1 MNDQRAIQSVLQMKL
16 TEFQLKNAAFSLRAF
31 SKRLEMS
38 PGAVS
43 QILNGKRFISKKVA
57 QKICDKL
64 LLDPQE
70 KLEIVGLFPEQ
81 KKEILNNTASEPNYL
96 QLQSDQFRV
105 ISDWYYLAILS
116 LIKIRGF
123 KQKPQWISK
132 RLGISEKEAKEAL
145 TRLKRLGL
153 IEKDKKGGFKRS
165 APRYRTSD
173 DTKDLSVQK
182 SHFQSL
188 ELAQKS
194 LATNAVQERDFT
206 SITMAINSKKL
217 DQAKVLIRKFQD
229 KLSGFLEDST
239 PNKVYRLCIQLFPLT
254 KGGK

>member
-1 MNDQRAIQSVLQMKL
+1 MNDQRAIQSVLQSKL
-16 TEFQLKNAAFSLRAF
+16 TEFQLKNTAFSLRAF
-31 SKRLEMS
+31 SNRLGMS

-43 QILNGKRFISKKVA
+43 QILNGKRFVSKKIA

-70 KLEIVGLFPEQ
+70 KSEIVGLFPEQ
-81 KKEILNNTASEPNYL
+81 KKELLNNTALEPNYL

-116 LIKIRGF
+116 LMKTRGF
-123 KQKPQWISK
+123 KQSPQWISK
-132 RLGISEKEAKEAL
+132 RLGISQKEAKEAM

-153 IEKDKKGGFKRS
+153 IEKDKKGGLKRS
-165 APRYRTSD
+165 VPRYRTSD
-173 DTKDLSVQK
+173 DTKDVSVQK

-194 LATNAVQERDFT
+194 LTTDPVQERDFT

-217 DQAKVLIRKFQD
+217 AEAKVLIRKFQD
-229 KLSGFLEDST
+229 ELNGLLEDST
-239 PNKVYRLCIQLFPLT
+239 PDQVYRLCVQLFPLSQ
-254 KGGK
+254 GR